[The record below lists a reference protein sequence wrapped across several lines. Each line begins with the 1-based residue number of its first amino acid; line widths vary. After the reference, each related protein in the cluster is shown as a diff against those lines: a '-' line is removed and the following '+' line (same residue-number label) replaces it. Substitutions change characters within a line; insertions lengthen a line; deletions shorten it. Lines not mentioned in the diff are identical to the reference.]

1 MNHGNHRKLIRQH
14 GQDRASLAD
23 SQPFMLEQEEQ
34 PIGQQPHPHN
44 WVDGE
49 AVSRWQEIMVVVT
62 DNLGLGDDTSC
73 SEAESADE
81 METTVELHRMD
92 QHQYQMVTRRQHPI
106 AGPRTRPAGAP
117 DTAAPEAA
125 EQTFRR
131 QAAEA
136 ATSSQASRGDSSAT
150 ANSTINMCMQ
160 CEVEPGI
167 DWPLG
172 LFCRKCY
179 SELSEPVLL
188 AHGLHEN

>member
-1 MNHGNHRKLIRQH
+1 MNHGNHRRIIRQH
-14 GQDRASLAD
+14 RRYQASLGN
-23 SQPFMLEQEEQ
+23 SQPLMLEQEEQ
-34 PIGQQPHPHN
+34 PMGQQPNPHN

-49 AVSRWQEIMVVVT
+49 AVSRWQEIMVGVT
-62 DNLGLGDDTSC
+62 DDLGLANVTSC

-92 QHQYQMVTRRQHPI
+92 QHQYQMETRRQHPM
-106 AGPRTRPAGAP
+106 AGPKTIPVGAL

-150 ANSTINMCMQ
+150 ADSMINMCMH
-160 CEVEPGI
+160 CETQPGT

-172 LFCRKCY
+172 LFCSKCY
-179 SELSEPVLL
+179 SELSAWLS
-188 AHGLHEN
+188 EN